1 MDSYRQRPNVIN
13 QKNILMGLLLCT
25 TFFLANEVKSMPA
38 ESIYLWSEKPL
49 VTPDREIIK
58 DQRVYFVDNP
68 SITPFIPEKPNGT
81 AVIIFP
87 GGGYIRLAVF
97 NEGHDIARWFTD
109 RGITVFLVK
118 YRMQE
123 YGFPAPLLDGLR
135 AVRVVRSR
143 AAEWNLDGNK
153 IGVLGFSAGGHVAAS
168 VTTRFD
174 FTDGQTDP
182 LSNISAKPSFSILGY
197 PVISMSAD
205 FTHDGSRKALFG
217 KTFGETPPGKL
228 LKENSFELQ
237 VTSTIP
243 PVFMFHGVADQAVPV
258 ANSLS
263 FFNEV
268 QKYNQQSELHIYQ
281 SSIHGVGMVQGQGS
295 ISSWPQALELWMKQN
310 KWID

>member
-1 MDSYRQRPNVIN
+1 MNRYQRI
-13 QKNILMGLLLCT
+13 IFGLLLLS
-25 TFFLANEVKSMPA
+25 TFVCYADQQKLMSA
-38 ESIYLWSEKPL
+38 EPIYLWPEKPL
-49 VTPDREIIK
+49 VTPDREMIK

-97 NEGHDIARWFTD
+97 HEGNDVARWFND
-109 RGITVFLVK
+109 RGVTVFLVK

-123 YGFPAPLLDGLR
+123 YGYPAPLLDGLR
-135 AVRVVRSR
+135 AVRLVRSR
-143 AAEWNLDGNK
+143 VKDWKLDVNK
-153 IGVLGFSAGGHVAAS
+153 IGILGFSAGGHLAAS

-182 LSNISAKPSFSILGY
+182 LANISAKPDFAILGY
-197 PVISMSAD
+197 PVISMKAD
-205 FTHDGSRKALFG
+205 FSHAGSRKALLG
-217 KTFGETPPGKL
+217 DNPSDEL
-228 LKENSFELQ
+228 LTQNSLELQ
-237 VTSTIP
+237 VKSGMP

-258 ANSLS
+258 ANSLA
-263 FFNEV
+263 FFAEV
-268 QKYNQQSELHIYQ
+268 QKYNSQSELHIYQ
-281 SSIHGVGMVQGQGS
+281 SSIHGLGMVQGQGS

>member
-1 MDSYRQRPNVIN
+1 MNRYKR
-13 QKNILMGLLLCT
+13 ILFGLLLLSSLVCYADQQK
-25 TFFLANEVKSMPA
+25 LMPA
-38 ESIYLWSEKPL
+38 EPIYLWPEKPL
-49 VTPDREIIK
+49 VTPDREMIK

-97 NEGHDIARWFTD
+97 HEGHDVARWFVD
-109 RGITVFLVK
+109 RGVTVFLVK

-123 YGFPAPLLDGLR
+123 YGYPAPQLDGLR
-135 AVRVVRSR
+135 AVRLVRSR
-143 AAEWNLDGNK
+143 AQEWKLDVNK
-153 IGVLGFSAGGHVAAS
+153 IGILGFSAGGHLAAS

-182 LSNISAKPSFSILGY
+182 LANISAKPDFAVLGY
-197 PVISMSAD
+197 PVISMKAD
-205 FTHDGSRKALFG
+205 FSHAGSRKALLG
-217 KTFGETPPGKL
+217 DNPSDAL
-228 LKENSFELQ
+228 LTQNSLELQ
-237 VTSTIP
+237 VKSGIP

-263 FFNEV
+263 FFTEV
-268 QKYNQQSELHIYQ
+268 QKYNSQSELHIYQ
-281 SSIHGVGMVQGQGS
+281 SSIHGLGMVQGQGS

-310 KWID
+310 KWIE